1 VRKGERELSSVTR
14 YLPTGI
20 DVRLLEGEDFR
31 RTKLCRDALAVESLA
46 DAWRAALIDR
56 GWLPT
61 QIRTTFLRYLVLAVM
76 VCSARPDSC

>member
-1 VRKGERELSSVTR
+1 MRKGERELSSVTR

-61 QIRTTFLRYLVLAVM
+61 QIRTQVIFAVFGASRYGLFRA
-76 VCSARPDSC
+76 A